1 MFFFNHRVFKI
12 RQKSIKLFKSIFND
26 EFIVPNSTCFAKAYN
41 RTTSTIN
48 EFIYLKKPCS
58 DFSVSLNKK
67 PKEVLSN
74 FYSRWKL
81 PFPYYGTI
89 HREVLRLPK
98 FEVCEILNNTVLD
111 NILLHHI
118 KQALSSG

>member
-1 MFFFNHRVFKI
+1 MFGETSGQIQISSRMDLIKTSGLAFLLFLSVMPSQFVRSQGIVHF
-12 RQKSIKLFKSIFND
+12 KLFKCTFND

-81 PFPYYGTI
+81 PFPSSTE
-89 HREVLRLPK
+89 RSTAK
-98 FEVCEILNNTVLD
+98 F
-111 NILLHHI
+111 
-118 KQALSSG
+118 